1 MVGYNE
7 IAGLRVRPAVATYAT
22 VCAQSKGLRAGRSYS
37 RMVLIFTLIAC
48 VLVSLVKSAHK
59 AGVRFPEIKPVLQVN
74 IGKNNRNVM
83 R

>member
-1 MVGYNE
+1 
-7 IAGLRVRPAVATYAT
+7 
-22 VCAQSKGLRAGRSYS
+22 
-37 RMVLIFTLIAC
+37 MVLIFTLIAC